1 MKQNKIF
8 VLLVHGFF
16 RNDKDMEMLKTN
28 LSDLGYHT
36 KSVNLPTTFSSF
48 ETIYESFKK
57 QLLQIDLTSYT
68 CIHLVGHSMGGLII
82 RHYLSKHTVPKLG
95 TCVFI
100 GTPNKGTRLADI
112 GLKIPL
118 MAQILKPIKVLH
130 SKAPAIDLPKNKPAP
145 NIGIIAGTNHR
156 LITGCF
162 LKKPNDGRVEVEAT
176 QLDPSIMTDF
186 IQLDYVHTQIH
197 KEIITAKLVHHFLQ
211 FGKFE

>member
-1 MKQNKIF
+1 
-8 VLLVHGFF
+8 
-16 RNDKDMEMLKTN
+16 MEILKTY
-28 LSDLGYHT
+28 LSDLGYT
-36 KSVNLPTTFSSF
+36 TGTVDLPTTFSNF
-48 ETIYESFKK
+48 EAIYESFKK
-57 QLLQIDLTSYT
+57 QLLQIDMASYT

-82 RHYLSKHTVPKLG
+82 RYYLSKHSLPKLG
-95 TCVFI
+95 RCVLI

-112 GLKIPL
+112 GLRIPL

-130 SKAPAIDLPKNKPAP
+130 SKTPAIDLPKNKPAP
-145 NIGIIAGTNHR
+145 DIGIIAGTNHR

-176 QLDPSIMTDF
+176 KLPSSIGTDF